1 LEFEWHAAKAEAN
14 LQAHGVSFESAK
26 AVFKDPFA
34 VERVDDREDYG
45 EERFIITGMA
55 DGHALLFV
63 AYTEREERI
72 RIISARRATQR
83 EQDDYIKQNTDDSR
97 GN

>member
-14 LQAHGVSFESAK
+14 LQVHGVSFESAK

-34 VERVDDREDYG
+34 IERLDDRKDYG

-55 DGHALLFV
+55 EGHV
-63 AYTEREERI
+63 